1 MIDLIIVLAFIAYS
15 ISQGFISKSKASKNL
30 VEYFLAG
37 RSIKGW
43 KAGISMAATQYAADT
58 PLLVTGLIA
67 TGGIFMI
74 WRLWIYGLA
83 FLLLAFVLS
92 KSWWRSRVITDAEL
106 TEIRYSGK
114 YVLFLRGLK
123 AIFYGTMINCVVLAM
138 VLIAATRISEIFLVW
153 NEWLPV
159 GFYDTLYFWVQGLGV
174 EISSGFLDQ
183 DVWISTTNNFIS
195 IFVIISFTTLYSTTG
210 GLRSVIATDV
220 VQFFIA
226 MVATLIYA
234 IYIVREAGG
243 LGNIVPQLIELYGQ
257 VRAQEIMSFT
267 PSALEA
273 IIPFAMLISLQWF
286 FQMNSDGT
294 GYLAQRTM
302 ACRSDKD
309 ARHAGFIF
317 TVAQVLVRSLFWLP
331 IALALLVL
339 YPYDPALT
347 GSSTF
352 VSEREITF
360 ISGIKDYL
368 PVGAKGLMLTGMLA
382 ALASTIDTH
391 LSWGAGYWSNDLYK
405 RLISEEWMK
414 RKPKSREL
422 VLVARI
428 SNIVVLLIAL
438 VIMVN
443 LNSIQNAW
451 YISLLF
457 GAGVGSVLV
466 LRWLWERINIYSEIA
481 AIASSIII
489 APLILYTVEDEW
501 LKILIMA
508 LASTTVVITVT
519 LLTPRTDPNI
529 LNAFYKRIAPP
540 GYWVSTAQMTG
551 QNPKTSINELW
562 RNVWVVILSA
572 GTIFTLLVGISKI
585 LMPAPEE
592 GILFPIL
599 LIVTGIAIIPLWWRR
614 AFPKKQVTV
623 EQSNQKK

>member
-1 MIDLIIVLAFIAYS
+1 MIDLIIVLAFITYS
-15 ISQGFISKSKASKNL
+15 VSQGFISKSKASKNL

-37 RSIKGW
+37 RTIKGW
-43 KAGISMAATQYAADT
+43 KAGVSMAATQYAADT

-92 KSWWRSRVITDAEL
+92 KSWWRSGVITDAEL

-114 YVLFLRGLK
+114 NVLFLRGLK
-123 AIFYGTMINCVVLAM
+123 AVFYGTMINCVVLAM

-153 NEWLPV
+153 NEWLPA
-159 GFYDTLYFWVQGLGV
+159 GIYDILYVWVQGIGV

-183 DVWISTTNNFIS
+183 DVWVSTTNNFIS

-234 IYIVREAGG
+234 IYIVSEAGG
-243 LGNIVPQLIELYGQ
+243 LSNIVPQLVELYGQ
-257 VRAQEIMSFT
+257 IRTEEIMSFT
-267 PSALEA
+267 PSGMDALV
-273 IIPFAMLISLQWF
+273 PFAMLISLQWF

-331 IALALLVL
+331 IGLALLVL
-339 YPYDPALT
+339 YPYDPALM
-347 GSSTF
+347 GSSMF

-360 ISGIKDYL
+360 VSGIKDYL
-368 PVGAKGLMLTGMLA
+368 PAGAKGLMLTGMLA

-405 RLISEEWMK
+405 RLISEQWMK

-438 VIMVN
+438 IIMVN

-481 AIASSIII
+481 AIASSIVI
-489 APLILYTVEDEW
+489 APIILYTVEDEW

-508 LASTTVVITVT
+508 LSSTIVVVTVT
-519 LLTPRTDPNI
+519 LLTPRTSHEI
-529 LNAFYKRIAPP
+529 LSAFYKRVAPP
-540 GYWVSTAQMTG
+540 GYWSGTSKAIG
-551 QNPKTSINELW
+551 ENPKTSIRELW
-562 RNVWVVILSA
+562 SNVWVVILSA
-572 GTIFTLLVGISKI
+572 TSIFSLLVGISK
-585 LMPAPEE
+585 LLLPAPDA
-592 GILFPIL
+592 GITLPIL
-599 LIVTGIAIIPLWWRR
+599 LIVAGIAIVPFWWRR
-614 AFPKKQVTV
+614 AFPKKVK
-623 EQSNQKK
+623 ELA